1 MDKLVC
7 TRFSL
12 CYKCG
17 NKGHMLPCPQGTQ
30 LAKWRLFEGANPGL
44 ASPQSE
50 RVGAV
55 QPLGTPQS
63 PRYNHKRKSFGTPAV
78 LAKDMG
84 AACRLCGERILV
96 DEEIVKL
103 ESMGLNEYARFYP
116 QTGSVHG
123 ACFSSVRR
131 GRIRAG
137 LEPGDAR
144 HLERL
149 EPVPQ
154 FAGPAYQDPS
164 PEQTEIYKWVCNDG
178 GNAIIDAK
186 AGAAKSTTLLATLS
200 LICWTPNFDKRA
212 LPRSQ
217 LPLILTFNKHNQKQ
231 LAECAPRHASEV
243 LTFHAIGN
251 RVWSARPMDHEL
263 FVNAREFDVKVD
275 KVKRLVN
282 SVIEEAVERKGASRA
297 DEKLASFV
305 RELVKLAKCDALGV
319 AADATSQNWQDLYAK
334 FKGTL
339 EKSLQQSGGDD
350 QATALAKG
358 IDYAGRCLHLSIEAC
373 FKKIHPFRKPTID
386 FSDQVYMPVWVDV
399 RHPGLLKFEPRR
411 WVFVDEAQDMN
422 MASMLLLHHFVHPDS
437 GRLVAVG
444 DPAQALY
451 GFAGATGDG
460 MSKLTA
466 RFSAKVFPLSI
477 CWRCP
482 KRHLEVAAA
491 LFKDQ
496 PSGAPVKPREGA
508 AAGLLEWDCIL
519 DAIPDRGAAVL
530 SRYNVHLIKLFC
542 VLMRRGHPTQLIGRA
557 ALAEKLVK
565 TLKDVWASPAVN
577 SLTKPRALRDKLREL
592 AEKDVRE
599 AESSSYESRIAAA
612 KLKQDYL
619 ECLCFLLK
627 DLHYRTYATPGD
639 MLHDLQ
645 GRVADTFGATAK
657 PSGGSQLLTLCTI
670 HKAKGLEWECVYLLQ
685 PKQLFG
691 LPEARAVLANPRLSA
706 RSVNDLAEA
715 EERNCTNVALT
726 RSKQMLYVLRSID
739 DDMEKLLPY
748 GER

>member
-1 MDKLVC
+1 
-7 TRFSL
+7 
-12 CYKCG
+12 
-17 NKGHMLPCPQGTQ
+17 
-30 LAKWRLFEGANPGL
+30 
-44 ASPQSE
+44 
-50 RVGAV
+50 
-55 QPLGTPQS
+55 
-63 PRYNHKRKSFGTPAV
+63 
-78 LAKDMG
+78 
-84 AACRLCGERILV
+84 
-96 DEEIVKL
+96 
-103 ESMGLNEYARFYP
+103 
-116 QTGSVHG
+116 
-123 ACFSSVRR
+123 
-131 GRIRAG
+131 
-137 LEPGDAR
+137 
-144 HLERL
+144 
-149 EPVPQ
+149 
-154 FAGPAYQDPS
+154 
-164 PEQTEIYKWVCNDG
+164 
-178 GNAIIDAK
+178 
-186 AGAAKSTTLLATLS
+186 
-200 LICWTPNFDKRA
+200 
-212 LPRSQ
+212 
-217 LPLILTFNKHNQKQ
+217 
-231 LAECAPRHASEV
+231 
-243 LTFHAIGN
+243 
-251 RVWSARPMDHEL
+251 
-263 FVNAREFDVKVD
+263 
-275 KVKRLVN
+275 
-282 SVIEEAVERKGASRA
+282 
-297 DEKLASFV
+297 
-305 RELVKLAKCDALGV
+305 
-319 AADATSQNWQDLYAK
+319 
-334 FKGTL
+334 
-339 EKSLQQSGGDD
+339 
-350 QATALAKG
+350 
-358 IDYAGRCLHLSIEAC
+358 
-373 FKKIHPFRKPTID
+373 
-386 FSDQVYMPVWVDV
+386 
-399 RHPGLLKFEPRR
+399 
-411 WVFVDEAQDMN
+411 

-530 SRYNVHLIKLFC
+530 SRYNVHLIKLLC

-565 TLKDVWASPAVN
+565 TLKDVWASTAVN

-627 DLHYRTYATPGD
+627 DLHHRTYATPGD

-645 GRVADTFGATAK
+645 GRVAATFGATAK